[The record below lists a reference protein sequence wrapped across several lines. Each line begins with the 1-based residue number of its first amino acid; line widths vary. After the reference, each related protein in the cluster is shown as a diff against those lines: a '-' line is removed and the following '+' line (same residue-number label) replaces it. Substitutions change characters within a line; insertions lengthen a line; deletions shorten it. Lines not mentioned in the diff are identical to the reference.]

1 VNTLEDRLRGACRA
15 VAEAVQAEPIG
26 AFPKTAPT
34 PTRATGTRTPLPGPT
49 RAGSAGQL
57 GGSPGRGGSRAV
69 RWLTPAAAA
78 VAMVGV
84 IIAASLTSRAGG
96 HQPTSQATPQ
106 GMPRYYVVLNF
117 GVEPAPIRSL
127 RNLKAIVHDSVT
139 GRALASVPV
148 PIAPIG
154 SDSPYL
160 PSVAASND
168 DKHFVILAN
177 ERVPGGTA
185 AALFELRI
193 GDGGRSASLNR
204 LAVRFPAWV
213 LGTSLAL
220 SPDGSEL
227 AVTDVPQPWS
237 RYSKTQIQVVSLATG
252 GWRTWTVPTANLQP
266 ADLSWADDEHL
277 VFLLVKASLP
287 SASYHMLDVT
297 AAGSDLA
304 DTEPLAAAQEL
315 PEGFPA
321 GFITPGGRDLITS
334 TARNVPDRD
343 GRTTV
348 VARIVELSARTGQLL
363 RVLYQTS
370 QLATR
375 ADPVVAMDEQ
385 CKVISPAPSAQ
396 RALLAC
402 FGFGR
407 LANGRFTPLP
417 GITSPQS
424 LWLPNIQGMV
434 AW

>member
-1 VNTLEDRLRGACRA
+1 MNTLEDRLRGACRA
-15 VAEAVQAEPIG
+15 VAEAVQAEPIR
-26 AFPKTAPT
+26 ALPQTAPT
-34 PTRATGTRTPLPGPT
+34 PTRAMGTRTLLPRPTRPGP
-49 RAGSAGQL
+49 AGQL

-69 RWLTPAAAA
+69 RWLAPAAAA
-78 VAMVGV
+78 VGVVGV
-84 IIAASLTSRAGG
+84 IIAASLTGRAGG
-96 HQPTSQATPQ
+96 HQPTSQATPK
-106 GMPRYYVVLNF
+106 GMPRYYVVLDF
-117 GVEPAPIRSL
+117 GVAPAPLRSL
-127 RNLKAIVHDSVT
+127 HNLKAVVHDSVT

-148 PIAPIG
+148 PLAPTG

-160 PSVAASND
+160 PAVAAGND

-185 AALFELRI
+185 AALFELHI
-193 GDGGRSASLNR
+193 GSGGRSASLSR
-204 LAVRFPAWV
+204 MPVRFPDRV
-213 LGTSLAL
+213 LGISLAL

-227 AVTDVPQPWS
+227 AITDIPQPLS
-237 RYSKTQIQVVSLATG
+237 CCSKTQIQVVSLATG
-252 GWRTWTVPTANLQP
+252 SWRTWTVRTANLVP
-266 ADLSWADDEHL
+266 INLSWADDEHL
-277 VFLLVKASLP
+277 VFLLAGASRQD
-287 SASYHMLDVT
+287 YHVLDVT

-304 DTEPLAAAQEL
+304 DTEPIAAAQDL
-315 PEGFPA
+315 PEGLPE

-334 TARNVPDRD
+334 TVRNVRDRD

-348 VARIVELSARTGQLL
+348 VGRIVELSARTGQLL

-375 ADPVVAMDEQ
+375 ADPVIAMDEQ
-385 CKVISPAPSAQ
+385 CNVISPDPSAQ

-424 LWLPNIQGMV
+424 QWLLNIRGMV